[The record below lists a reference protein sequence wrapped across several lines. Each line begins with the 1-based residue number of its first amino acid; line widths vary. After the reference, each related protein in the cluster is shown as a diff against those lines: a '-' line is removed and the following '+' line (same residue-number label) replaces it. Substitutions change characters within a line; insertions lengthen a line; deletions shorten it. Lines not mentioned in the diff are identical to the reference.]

1 MKALVIT
8 MAIMNLFSGSP
19 ERITYVENPN
29 QEIKC
34 EVINAYYTD
43 GEKITELSV
52 SIGEAD

>member
-19 ERITYVENPN
+19 ERITYVGNPN

-34 EVINAYYTD
+34 EVVNAYYTD

>member
-1 MKALVIT
+1 MKTLLVI
-8 MAIMNLFSGSP
+8 MALTNIFNGSP
-19 ERITYVENPN
+19 ERITYVGNPN

-34 EVINAYYTD
+34 EVVNAYYTD